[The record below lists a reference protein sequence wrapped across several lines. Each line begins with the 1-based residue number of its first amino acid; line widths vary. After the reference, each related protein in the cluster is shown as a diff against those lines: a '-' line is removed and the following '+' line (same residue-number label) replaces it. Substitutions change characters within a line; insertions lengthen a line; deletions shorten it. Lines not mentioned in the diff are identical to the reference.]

1 IRPSPVDT
9 QPINGVCHR
18 SSNLSLT
25 SSGAPPTC
33 EILEPSTHMEVDSI
47 SPSHSAMSD
56 GYLVRR
62 TECLRI
68 SPELRSHL
76 SVAMTPDERRTL
88 SVALALQGEQLT
100 PDDDILLLWEG
111 MHDGPSLRELAI
123 VLRVS
128 NPASEA
134 AALVDEWLRKNRQ

>member
-1 IRPSPVDT
+1 
-9 QPINGVCHR
+9 
-18 SSNLSLT
+18 
-25 SSGAPPTC
+25 
-33 EILEPSTHMEVDSI
+33 MEVDSI

-56 GYLVRR
+56 GDLVRR

-76 SVAMTPDERRTL
+76 SAAMTPDERRTL

-111 MHDGPSLRELAI
+111 MHDGPSLRELAN

-134 AALVDEWLRKNRQ
+134 AALVDEWLRNNRQ